1 MRCCIVQQL
10 HIKWK
15 VAQID
20 RLTLAVFRKLIKA
33 RLSGPIAYG
42 RCFGGITVRPD
53 AKKTHLRIRT
63 QRQKPE
69 LTYWSGSG
77 SCVFMVSRSVLIQLR
92 WAGWHRRE
100 PAGPLRRAK
109 QLLCEPAGGGPTL
122 PSRES
127 EEFRSGICPQTN

>member
-42 RCFGGITVRPD
+42 RCFGEITVRLD
-53 AKKTHLRIRT
+53 AKKDSLTNPNTTTKAQADLLVWFGLLRF
-63 QRQKPE
+63 
-69 LTYWSGSG
+69 Y
-77 SCVFMVSRSVLIQLR
+77 
-92 WAGWHRRE
+92 
-100 PAGPLRRAK
+100 
-109 QLLCEPAGGGPTL
+109 
-122 PSRES
+122 
-127 EEFRSGICPQTN
+127 GI